1 MTNMLSVRLDSETA
15 HLLDAAARGK
25 DRSKIVRDALRAY
38 LTRRGAPPRPIEVV
52 GARVACADSG
62 RSDLSER
69 ASALVK
75 DRLRAAHARS
85 R

>member
-1 MTNMLSVRLDSETA
+1 MTNVLSVRLDSETA

-25 DRSKIVRDALRAY
+25 DRSHIVRQALRDY
-38 LTRRGAPPRPIEVV
+38 LMRRGAPPRPLEVV
-52 GARVACADSG
+52 GDRVACADSG

-69 ASALVK
+69 SSALVK
-75 DRLRAAHARS
+75 DRLRAKHARA